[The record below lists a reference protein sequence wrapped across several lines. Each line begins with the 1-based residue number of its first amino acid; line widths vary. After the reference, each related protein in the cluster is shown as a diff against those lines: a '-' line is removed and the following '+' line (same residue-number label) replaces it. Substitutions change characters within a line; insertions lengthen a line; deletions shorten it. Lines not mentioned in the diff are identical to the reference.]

1 MRFDYSHHLFPPGL
15 VLPAFVRGLGTDDV
29 VEVEAKVDTGADLT
43 VIPDSARGQLKLK
56 PCGYMLCRGAFDDEP
71 QRVPTY
77 FIELSL
83 DGTTYT
89 KLEVL
94 ARPRATLLLGR
105 DLLNNFILHAN
116 GPEEYF
122 EISES

>member
-1 MRFDYSHHLFPPGL
+1 MRFDYSHKIYPPGL
-15 VLPAFVRGLGTDDV
+15 LLPAFVRGLGIGDV
-29 VEVEAKVDTGADLT
+29 AEVEAKVDTGADVT
-43 VIPDSARGQLKLK
+43 VIPDSIRRELKLK
-56 PCGYMLCRGAFDDEP
+56 PSGYTLCRGAFDDHP

-83 DGTTYT
+83 DRKTYT

-94 ARPRATLLLGR
+94 ARPRATILLGR
-105 DLLNNFILHAN
+105 DLLNDFVLHAN

-122 EISES
+122 EIGNS

>member
-1 MRFDYSHHLFPPGL
+1 MRFDYSHNLLPPGL
-15 VLPAFVRGLGTDDV
+15 LLPAFVRGLGTDDV
-29 VEVEAKVDTGADLT
+29 AKVEAKVDTGADLT
-43 VIPDSARGQLKLK
+43 VIPDSTRRQLKLK
-56 PCGYMLCRGAFDDEP
+56 PCGYTYCRGAFDDQP

-83 DGTTYT
+83 DQTTYT

-105 DLLNNFILHAN
+105 DLLNDFVLHAN

-122 EISES
+122 ELGDP